1 MKTNKLRMNLQL
13 FADPHGGQGGEGGQN
28 NGQSEPNGAPAPQTG
43 QQEPP
48 KTPEIDYEK
57 LASVIEGK
65 KAVAEDTVLKNF
77 FKKQGLSKEEMES
90 AIGAYKKQ
98 KEESEPDP
106 TALQAQVV
114 QAQQLA
120 VASEIEK
127 EGVLIGVEMGLDV
140 KTIPYVM
147 KLADTSAVVVEGK
160 VDADKLKEAV
170 NKVLEDVPALKQ
182 GKTEEQSKGFVQV
195 GAGQTGGQTNTTG
208 QQSNTPVTPSKR
220 WNRFNN

>member
-1 MKTNKLRMNLQL
+1 MRKNMLPMNLQL
-13 FADPHGGQGGEGGQN
+13 FADPEPSGQNAGGQP
-28 NGQSEPNGAPAPQTG
+28 EPNGTPAPQAG

-65 KAVAEDTVLKNF
+65 KSVAEDTVLKNY
-77 FKKQGLSKEEMES
+77 FKKQGLSKEEMDS

-98 KEESEPDP
+98 KQESEPDP

-147 KLADTSAVVVEGK
+147 KLVDTSAAVADGK
-160 VDADKLKEAV
+160 VNADKLKEAI
-170 NKVLEDVPALKQ
+170 NKVLEDVPAFKQ

-195 GAGQTGGQTNTTG
+195 GAGQTGSQTNTTG
-208 QQSNTPVTPSKR
+208 QQSTTPVIPTKR
-220 WNRFNN
+220 WNRFN

>member
-1 MKTNKLRMNLQL
+1 MRNILPMHLQL
-13 FADPHGGQGGEGGQN
+13 FAEPPAGNAGTGEQGDT
-28 NGQSEPNGAPAPQTG
+28 GAASAQQTG
-43 QQEPP
+43 QQTEPP

-65 KAVAEDTVLKNF
+65 KAVAEDTVLKNY
-77 FKKQGLSKEEMES
+77 FKKQGLSREKMDS

-98 KEESEPDP
+98 KQESEPDP

-120 VASEIEK
+120 VSSEIEK

-147 KLADTSAVVVEGK
+147 KLVDTSAAVADGK
-160 VDADKLKEAV
+160 VDTDKLKEAI

-182 GKTEEQSKGFVQV
+182 GKLEGQSKGFVQV
-195 GAGQTGGQTNTTG
+195 GAGQTGSQTNTTG
-208 QQSNTPVTPSKR
+208 QQSATPVIPTKR
-220 WNRFNN
+220 WNRFN

>member
-1 MKTNKLRMNLQL
+1 MRKNMLPMNLQL
-13 FADPHGGQGGEGGQN
+13 FADPEPSGQNAGGQP
-28 NGQSEPNGAPAPQTG
+28 EPNGTPAPQAG

-65 KAVAEDTVLKNF
+65 KSV
-77 FKKQGLSKEEMES
+77 
-90 AIGAYKKQ
+90 AYKKQ
-98 KEESEPDP
+98 KQESEPDP

-147 KLADTSAVVVEGK
+147 KLVDTSAAVADGK
-160 VDADKLKEAV
+160 VDTDKLKEAI

-182 GKTEEQSKGFVQV
+182 GKLEGQSKGFVQV
-195 GAGQTGGQTNTTG
+195 GAGQTGSQTSTAG
-208 QQSNTPVTPSKR
+208 QQSATPVIPTKR
-220 WNRFNN
+220 WNRFN

>member
-13 FADPHGGQGGEGGQN
+13 FADPNGGQGGEGGQN

-77 FKKQGLSKEEMES
+77 FKKQGLSKEEMDS

-160 VDADKLKEAV
+160 LD
-170 NKVLEDVPALKQ
+170 PQ
-182 GKTEEQSKGFVQV
+182 G
-195 GAGQTGGQTNTTG
+195 TGGCPGVKAGKDRRTVQGICAGWSRTDRRPDKYHRAAVEHSGNPK
-208 QQSNTPVTPSKR
+208 SAVEP
-220 WNRFNN
+220 F

>member
-1 MKTNKLRMNLQL
+1 MRKNMLPMNLQL
-13 FADPHGGQGGEGGQN
+13 FADPEPSGQNAGGQP
-28 NGQSEPNGAPAPQTG
+28 EPNGTPA
-43 QQEPP
+43 PP

-65 KAVAEDTVLKNF
+65 KSVAEDTVLKNY
-77 FKKQGLSKEEMES
+77 FKKQGLSKEEMDS

-98 KEESEPDP
+98 KQESEPDP
-106 TALQAQVV
+106 TALQAQV
-114 QAQQLA
+114 LA

-147 KLADTSAVVVEGK
+147 KLVDTSAAVADGK
-160 VDADKLKEAV
+160 VDTDKLKEAI

-182 GKTEEQSKGFVQV
+182 GKLEGQSKGFVQV
-195 GAGQTGGQTNTTG
+195 GAGQTGSQTSTAG
-208 QQSNTPVTPSKR
+208 QQPATPVIPTKR
-220 WNRFNN
+220 WNRFN

>member
-1 MKTNKLRMNLQL
+1 MRKNMLPMNLQL
-13 FADPHGGQGGEGGQN
+13 FADPEPSGQNAGGQP
-28 NGQSEPNGAPAPQTG
+28 EPNGTPTPQAG

-65 KAVAEDTVLKNF
+65 KSVAEETVLKNY
-77 FKKQGLSKEEMES
+77 FKKQGLSKEEMDS

-98 KEESEPDP
+98 KQESEPDP

-147 KLADTSAVVVEGK
+147 KLVDTSAAVADGK
-160 VDADKLKEAV
+160 VDTDKLKEAI

-182 GKTEEQSKGFVQV
+182 GKLEGQSKGFVQV
-195 GAGQTGGQTNTTG
+195 GAGQTGSQTSTAG
-208 QQSNTPVTPSKR
+208 QQSATPVIPTKR
-220 WNRFNN
+220 WNRFN

>member
-1 MKTNKLRMNLQL
+1 MRKNMLPMNLQL
-13 FADPHGGQGGEGGQN
+13 FADPEPSGQNAGGQP
-28 NGQSEPNGAPAPQTG
+28 EPNGTPASQAG

-65 KAVAEDTVLKNF
+65 KSVAEDTVLKNY
-77 FKKQGLSKEEMES
+77 FKKQGLSKEEMDS

-98 KEESEPDP
+98 KQESEPDP

-147 KLADTSAVVVEGK
+147 KLVDTSAAVADGK
-160 VDADKLKEAV
+160 VDTDKLKEAI

-182 GKTEEQSKGFVQV
+182 GKLEGQSKGFVQV
-195 GAGQTGGQTNTTG
+195 GAGQTGSQTSTVG
-208 QQSNTPVTPSKR
+208 QQSATPVIPTKR
-220 WNRFNN
+220 WNRFN

>member
-1 MKTNKLRMNLQL
+1 MRKNMLPMNLQL
-13 FADPHGGQGGEGGQN
+13 FADPEPSGQNAGGQP
-28 NGQSEPNGAPAPQTG
+28 EPNGTPAPQAG

-65 KAVAEDTVLKNF
+65 KSVAEDTVLKNY
-77 FKKQGLSKEEMES
+77 FKKQGLSKEEMDS

-98 KEESEPDP
+98 KQESEPDP

-127 EGVLIGVEMGLDV
+127 EMWMRPMRQRPSRI
-140 KTIPYVM
+140 
-147 KLADTSAVVVEGK
+147 SAES
-160 VDADKLKEAV
+160 L
-170 NKVLEDVPALKQ
+170 NRH
-182 GKTEEQSKGFVQV
+182 
-195 GAGQTGGQTNTTG
+195 
-208 QQSNTPVTPSKR
+208 R
-220 WNRFNN
+220 WYRRRMH

>member
-1 MKTNKLRMNLQL
+1 MRNILPMHLQL
-13 FADPHGGQGGEGGQN
+13 FADPEPNGQN
-28 NGQSEPNGAPAPQTG
+28 AGGQSEPNGAPAPSTG

-65 KAVAEDTVLKNF
+65 KAVAEDTVLKNY
-77 FKKQGLSKEEMES
+77 FKKQGLSKEEMDS
-90 AIGAYKKQ
+90 AIGAFKKQ
-98 KEESEPDP
+98 KQESEPDP

-114 QAQQLA
+114 QAQQQA
-120 VASEIEK
+120 VTSEIEK

-147 KLADTSAVVVEGK
+147 KLVDTSAVVADGK
-160 VDADKLKEAV
+160 VNADKLKEAI
-170 NKVLEDVPALKQ
+170 NKVLEDVPAFKQ

-195 GAGQTGGQTNTTG
+195 GAGQTGSQTNTTG
-208 QQSNTPVTPSKR
+208 QQLATPVIPTKR
-220 WNRFNN
+220 WNRFN

>member
-1 MKTNKLRMNLQL
+1 MNLQL
-13 FADPHGGQGGEGGQN
+13 FADPEPSGQNAGGQP
-28 NGQSEPNGAPAPQTG
+28 EPNGTPA
-43 QQEPP
+43 PP

-65 KAVAEDTVLKNF
+65 KSVAEDTVLKNY
-77 FKKQGLSKEEMES
+77 FKKQGLSKEEMDS

-98 KEESEPDP
+98 KQESEPDP
-106 TALQAQVV
+106 TAL

-147 KLADTSAVVVEGK
+147 KLVDTSAAVADGK
-160 VDADKLKEAV
+160 VDTDKLKEAI

-182 GKTEEQSKGFVQV
+182 GKLEGQSKGFVQV
-195 GAGQTGGQTNTTG
+195 GAGQTGSQTSTAG
-208 QQSNTPVTPSKR
+208 QQPATPVIPTKR
-220 WNRFNN
+220 WNRFN

>member
-1 MKTNKLRMNLQL
+1 MIFNCFKAF
-13 FADPHGGQGGEGGQN
+13 FADYMLDLAGIGRCNIGIN
-28 NGQSEPNGAPAPQTG
+28 T
-43 QQEPP
+43 
-48 KTPEIDYEK
+48 K
-57 LASVIEGK
+57 LI
-65 KAVAEDTVLKNF
+65 
-77 FKKQGLSKEEMES
+77 
-90 AIGAYKKQ
+90 
-98 KEESEPDP
+98 
-106 TALQAQVV
+106 
-114 QAQQLA
+114 
-120 VASEIEK
+120 
-127 EGVLIGVEMGLDV
+127 EMGLDV

-195 GAGQTGGQTNTTG
+195 GAGQAGVQTNTTG

>member
-1 MKTNKLRMNLQL
+1 MREPKLRMNLQL
-13 FADPHGGQGGEGGQN
+13 FADPSGGEGGQN
-28 NGQSEPNGAPAPQTG
+28 DGQPEPNGTPVPQDG
-43 QQEPP
+43 QKGQPQ
-48 KTPEIDYEK
+48 KTPEINYEK

-65 KAVAEDTVLKNF
+65 KAVAEETVLKNF
-77 FKKQGLSKEEMES
+77 FKKQGLSKEEMDS
-90 AIGAYKKQ
+90 AISAYKQQKQ
-98 KEESEPDP
+98 DSEPDP

-160 VDADKLKEAV
+160 VDTDKLKEAV

-182 GKTEEQSKGFVQV
+182 GQTEERSKGFMQV

-208 QQSNTPVTPSKR
+208 QQSNTPATPSKR
-220 WNRFNN
+220 WNRFNFNN

>member
-1 MKTNKLRMNLQL
+1 MRKNMLPMNLQL
-13 FADPHGGQGGEGGQN
+13 FADPEPSGQNAGGQT
-28 NGQSEPNGAPAPQTG
+28 EPNGAPAPQAG

-48 KTPEIDYEK
+48 KAPEIDYEK

-65 KAVAEDTVLKNF
+65 KAVAEETVLKNY
-77 FKKQGLSKEEMES
+77 FKKQGLSKEEMDS

-98 KEESEPDP
+98 KRESEPDP
-106 TALQAQVV
+106 TALQAQVT

-127 EGVLIGVEMGLDV
+127 EGVLLGVEMGLDV

-147 KLADTSAVVVEGK
+147 KLVDTSAAVADGK
-160 VDADKLKEAV
+160 VDADKLKEAI

-182 GKTEEQSKGFVQV
+182 GKLEEQSKGFVQV
-195 GAGQTGGQTNTTG
+195 GAGQTGSQANTVG
-208 QQSNTPVTPSKR
+208 QQSAAPAIPTKR
-220 WNRFNN
+220 WNRFN

>member
-1 MKTNKLRMNLQL
+1 MRKNMLPMNLQL
-13 FADPHGGQGGEGGQN
+13 FADPEPSGQNAGGQP
-28 NGQSEPNGAPAPQTG
+28 EPNGTPA
-43 QQEPP
+43 PP

-65 KAVAEDTVLKNF
+65 KSVAEDTVLKNY
-77 FKKQGLSKEEMES
+77 FKKQGLSKEEMDS

-98 KEESEPDP
+98 KQESEPDP
-106 TALQAQVV
+106 TAL

-147 KLADTSAVVVEGK
+147 KLVDTSAAVADGK
-160 VDADKLKEAV
+160 VDTDKLKEAI

-182 GKTEEQSKGFVQV
+182 GKLEGQSKGFVQV
-195 GAGQTGGQTNTTG
+195 GAGQTGSQTSTAG
-208 QQSNTPVTPSKR
+208 QQPATPVIPTKR
-220 WNRFNN
+220 WNRFN

>member
-1 MKTNKLRMNLQL
+1 MRKNMLPMNLQL
-13 FADPHGGQGGEGGQN
+13 FADPEPSGQNAGGQP
-28 NGQSEPNGAPAPQTG
+28 EPNGTPAPQAG

-65 KAVAEDTVLKNF
+65 KSVAEDTVLKNY
-77 FKKQGLSKEEMES
+77 FKKQGLSKEEMDS

-98 KEESEPDP
+98 KQESEPDP

-147 KLADTSAVVVEGK
+147 KLVDTSAAVEDGK
-160 VDADKLKEAV
+160 VDTDKLKEAI

-182 GKTEEQSKGFVQV
+182 GKLEGQSKGFVQV
-195 GAGQTGGQTNTTG
+195 GAGQTGSQTSTVG
-208 QQSNTPVTPSKR
+208 QQSATPVIPTKR
-220 WNRFNN
+220 WNRFN

>member
-1 MKTNKLRMNLQL
+1 M
-13 FADPHGGQGGEGGQN
+13 
-28 NGQSEPNGAPAPQTG
+28 
-43 QQEPP
+43 
-48 KTPEIDYEK
+48 
-57 LASVIEGK
+57 
-65 KAVAEDTVLKNF
+65 LKNF
-77 FKKQGLSKEEMES
+77 FKKQGLSKEEMDS

-147 KLADTSAVVVEGK
+147 KLADTSAVVVDGK

-195 GAGQTGGQTNTTG
+195 GAGQAGGQTNTTG
-208 QQSNTPVTPSKR
+208 QQPNTPVTPSKR